1 MFLSSN
7 PTVLELIDAI
17 NAINKKLDATIEI
30 DEVLSET
37 SENPVQNKVIK
48 AELDAIRRSIT
59 STPENYVKPEIRFM
73 RMDTTPT
80 LPDVYPYI
88 EVTGTASTW
97 CVDRIKF
104 DITNPEFVNGAL
116 TFYRDEEVIKEGI
129 DPNNTDFIDINLS
142 EEVTKFT
149 HHEYILKGT
158 SVTGEEIR
166 YDVGIFIMPM
176 SFVFYSPKD
185 NCENL
190 VLSGGGIRPMSL
202 GSWGLADIVGG
213 GYQYVWFITTENIT
227 QVEMGANRNT
237 DGIILRE
244 ASVMPILKMGTF
256 SHNGITYNAYRSEKE
271 IITDAAG
278 LFVTTSEYTTGQYGY

>member
-1 MFLSSN
+1 MALSSN

-17 NAINKKLDATIEI
+17 NNKLDATIEI
-30 DEVLSET
+30 DEALSET

-48 AELDAIRRSIT
+48 AELDAIRRAIMI
-59 STPENYVKPEIRFM
+59 TPENYVKPEIRFM
-73 RMDTTPT
+73 RMDTKPT

-97 CVDRIKF
+97 SVVKIKF
-104 DITNPEFVNGAL
+104 DITNPEFVNGTL
-116 TFYRDEEVIKEGI
+116 TFYRDDEVIKEGI
-129 DPNNTDFIDINLS
+129 DPNNTDFIGINLS

-166 YDVGIFIMPM
+166 YDVGIFIMPR
-176 SFVFYSPKD
+176 SFVFYSPED

-190 VLSGGGIRPMSL
+190 VLSGGATRPMS
-202 GSWGLADIVGG
+202 GDSWDLADIVGG
-213 GYQYVWFITTENIT
+213 GYQYVWFITTENII
-227 QVEMGANRNT
+227 QVRTYAHINT
-237 DGIILRE
+237 DGIILQE
-244 ASVMPILKMGTF
+244 ASVMPILKMGTL

-271 IITDAAG
+271 IITDAEA
-278 LFVTTSEYTTGQYGY
+278 LSVTTSEYTTGQYGY